1 MMDKNVP
8 AIFSIWKIFGFFI
21 ALAALGYKVY
31 FTVTNYDSI
40 SEWWTGLIFL
50 FFAGFITSLITA
62 VNSFTRG
69 MVTLIISLVIVI
81 ISMCLLGIDI
91 LCLLGFAASLDD
103 ASLIERGIFPLV
115 NLLNIVASVFD
126 LIGFFFIKKREKK

>member
-1 MMDKNVP
+1 MEDHRIIHRACSP
-8 AIFSIWKIFGFFI
+8 WI
-21 ALAALGYKVY
+21 Y

-40 SEWWTGLIFL
+40 SEWWAGLIFL

-81 ISMCLLGIDI
+81 ISTCLLGIDI

-103 ASLIERGIFPLV
+103 ASLIDRGIFPLV
-115 NLLNIVASVFD
+115 NLMNIVASVFD
-126 LIGFFFIKKREKK
+126 LIGFFFIKKRKK

>member
-8 AIFSIWKIFGFFI
+8 AIFSIWKVIGLFI

-40 SEWWTGLIFL
+40 SEWWAGLIFL

-81 ISMCLLGIDI
+81 ISMC
-91 LCLLGFAASLDD
+91 
-103 ASLIERGIFPLV
+103 
-115 NLLNIVASVFD
+115 
-126 LIGFFFIKKREKK
+126 